1 MLSFNYQKFKGLD
14 RAEESPVHHVSKFVP
29 RRQRRTR
36 VSVLSAAGHVGHGDG
51 HLKDKK
57 ETWVLDKKKK
67 DKKTRRWTHKRQKE
81 TWVMDTWKRIEYT
94 KQWTDWTPKKDKQGN
109 GEWFKSTK

>member
-1 MLSFNYQKFKGLD
+1 MLSFNYQKFEGLD

-29 RRQRRTR
+29 RGQRRTR

-57 ETWVLDKKKK
+57 RDIDDGHMEK
-67 DKKTRRWTHKRQKE
+67 DK
-81 TWVMDTWKRIEYT
+81 V
-94 KQWTDWTPKKDKQGN
+94 
-109 GEWFKSTK
+109 

>member
-1 MLSFNYQKFKGLD
+1 MFNFNYQKFKGLD

-57 ETWVLDKKKK
+57 ETRIINTCKKENGHGEWTREKDKK
-67 DKKTRRWTHKRQKE
+67 DKT
-81 TWVMDTWKRIEYT
+81 MDT
-94 KQWTDWTPKKDKQGN
+94 
-109 GEWFKSTK
+109 

>member
-1 MLSFNYQKFKGLD
+1 MLNINYEKFKGLD

-57 ETWVLDKKKK
+57 ETWVLDK
-67 DKKTRRWTHKRQKE
+67 
-81 TWVMDTWKRIEYT
+81 
-94 KQWTDWTPKKDKQGN
+94 
-109 GEWFKSTK
+109 